1 MSSPSG
7 SFADATSV
15 AQDPDQG
22 AYLWTVPDGWQQGRG
37 AWGGLPI
44 GAMINAVMRTESDA
58 ARSLRTVSVTLS
70 APALPGPHTI
80 TVDPVR
86 IGSGVSTWAA
96 RIIDSTGGFVGGGS
110 FVTGSPRAG
119 ADGRDE
125 STWSA
130 VAAPTAPPWQ
140 DVPVASTPPPFP
152 RFTQQLDFRVATG
165 IPLQG
170 GQPETTG
177 WISYRTP
184 TPWTDASIVALSD
197 AWYTV
202 TIVALTELLPISTVS
217 FTASLLIDPAEL
229 APEVPLL
236 HHGLISAAHEGFA
249 SEQRRLW
256 SADGRL
262 VVDSLQTLVV
272 G

>member
-1 MSSPSG
+1 MTFSAG
-7 SFADATSV
+7 SFEDATTVVRGS
-15 AQDPDQG
+15 DSSTS
-22 AYLWTVPDGWQQGRG
+22 LWTVPDGWQQGRG

-44 GAMINAVMRTESDA
+44 GAMIKAVMLTEQDASRT
-58 ARSLRTVSVTLS
+58 LRTVSVTLS

-80 TVDPVR
+80 TVEPVR
-86 IGSGVSTWAA
+86 IGSGVSTWSA
-96 RIIDSTGGFVGGGS
+96 RISDVEGGFVGGGS
-110 FVTGSPRAG
+110 FVTGVPRAG
-119 ADGRDE
+119 AGDRDE
-125 STWSA
+125 SSWSA
-130 VAAPTAPPWQ
+130 ITSPGAPDWST
-140 DVPVASTPPPFP
+140 VPVVETPPPFP
-152 RFTQQLDFRVATG
+152 RFTQHMDFRVASG

-170 GQPETTG
+170 GTPETTG
-177 WISYRTP
+177 WISFRTP
-184 TPWTDASIVALSD
+184 TPWTDASVVAISD

-202 TIVALTELLPISTVS
+202 TIVAMTELLPISTVS
-217 FTASLLIDPAEL
+217 FTASLLVDPASL
-229 APEVPLL
+229 TPDVPLL